1 MNWCERAVGKLLT
14 ETAQPGD
21 IVMFPEISRMA
32 RSTLQV
38 LEMLEHCARCGITVH
53 VAKQKMVLDG
63 SMQSHITATVLGLAA
78 EIEREF
84 ISARTVKA
92 LARRKAQGLPLGRP
106 KGAKAKKVKLDEHRE
121 TIVSYL
127 RKGSANFPSPRSSS
141 ARPPRS
147 TRGSTATHWRATCA
161 ERGTPKRDEWLR
173 KQVKAC

>member
-63 SMQSHITATVLGLAA
+63 SMQSHITATVLGWPLRSSGSSSPCAL
-78 EIEREF
+78 RRPWRG
-84 ISARTVKA
+84 AR
-92 LARRKAQGLPLGRP
+92 L
-106 KGAKAKKVKLDEHRE
+106 KGW
-121 TIVSYL
+121 
-127 RKGSANFPSPRSSS
+127 PRS
-141 ARPPRS
+141 
-147 TRGSTATHWRATCA
+147 A
-161 ERGTPKRDEWLR
+161 ER
-173 KQVKAC
+173 